1 MLLGGSAGKRIKL
14 LLLLA
19 VVSLILSV
27 GQASSVPS
35 AGRADADPPVLLKA
49 GRFVPIW
56 SAENSKPFAQTA
68 DKLRAQAAAAPE
80 GYYVVQLAGPV
91 LENWKQQLE
100 SAGAKLIEY
109 IPEYA
114 FLCRLNAES
123 FAKVQTLPFVR
134 RLGAFLPEHKIQPSF
149 PLYGENVKAVVRIF
163 PNEPAEPILRAA
175 ASNGLQIASASG
187 LNLRVKGNAQS
198 IRRLAEL
205 PGVAWIEEA
214 TPIRLLNDRSRPICG
229 VNTVWRDLGVYGEGQ
244 IAAILDT
251 GLETGNPKTLS
262 ADFAGKVVLGTGFN
276 EDDDWADRHGH
287 GTHVAGILAGRGVLS
302 GADPETKKYSRS
314 FAGVAPEAS
323 LIIQEVD
330 VDAAGRSAA
339 FRDETDLTPFFEQA
353 YKLGARVHNNS
364 WADDQTPLGAYGVH
378 AQQVDRFV
386 WEHPDMVV
394 VFGAG
399 NEGKDGVGA
408 KEILE
413 AFGIDPNNPQM
424 GDPIQALIDALL
436 GDYDEDSGGFFDL
449 ITKIQEL
456 MDKADGKVDLGSV
469 QSPSTAKNCISVGAS
484 ESNRPEWQLSGASSL
499 GLFGFSA
506 NTWQI
511 VGFFADPI
519 ASDHVSDNPSGIAA
533 VSSRGPTLDGR
544 IKPDVVA
551 PGTSIISN
559 RSPLAPDSKYTFGVY
574 NANYAY
580 ETGTSMSAP
589 FVSGAAL
596 LVREYLGK
604 YKNYPNPTAAL
615 VKALLI
621 NTATDLYPGQ
631 YGEGSDTQE
640 IDSPRPNFQEGWGR
654 VDLLAALKPAP
665 PKVLEFRD
673 ETTGLKTGER
683 KEYEFTV
690 TDHSVPVAV
699 TLVWTDYPSALQAA
713 KQLVNDLDL
722 IVVDPTGKQIYGNGK
737 PDRLNNVE
745 GVDILQPQ
753 KGTYR
758 IVVEGVNVPQGP
770 QPYAL
775 VISGALK
782 PETATAVMGDVN
794 SDGRVTV
801 ADAVAILRHVVGAAP
816 LNKDALALADVAPR
830 PGTGGRAYGDG
841 VVSIADVLR
850 VLRRAVGLEGEP
862 WP

>member
-1 MLLGGSAGKRIKL
+1 
-14 LLLLA
+14 
-19 VVSLILSV
+19 
-27 GQASSVPS
+27 
-35 AGRADADPPVLLKA
+35 
-49 GRFVPIW
+49 
-56 SAENSKPFAQTA
+56 
-68 DKLRAQAAAAPE
+68 
-80 GYYVVQLAGPV
+80 
-91 LENWKQQLE
+91 
-100 SAGAKLIEY
+100 
-109 IPEYA
+109 
-114 FLCRLNAES
+114 
-123 FAKVQTLPFVR
+123 
-134 RLGAFLPEHKIQPSF
+134 
-149 PLYGENVKAVVRIF
+149 
-163 PNEPAEPILRAA
+163 
-175 ASNGLQIASASG
+175 
-187 LNLRVKGNAQS
+187 
-198 IRRLAEL
+198 
-205 PGVAWIEEA
+205 
-214 TPIRLLNDRSRPICG
+214 
-229 VNTVWRDLGVYGEGQ
+229 
-244 IAAILDT
+244 
-251 GLETGNPKTLS
+251 
-262 ADFAGKVVLGTGFN
+262 
-276 EDDDWADRHGH
+276 
-287 GTHVAGILAGRGVLS
+287 
-302 GADPETKKYSRS
+302 
-314 FAGVAPEAS
+314 
-323 LIIQEVD
+323 
-330 VDAAGRSAA
+330 
-339 FRDETDLTPFFEQA
+339 
-353 YKLGARVHNNS
+353 
-364 WADDQTPLGAYGVH
+364 
-378 AQQVDRFV
+378 
-386 WEHPDMVV
+386 
-394 VFGAG
+394 
-399 NEGKDGVGA
+399 
-408 KEILE
+408 
-413 AFGIDPNNPQM
+413 
-424 GDPIQALIDALL
+424 
-436 GDYDEDSGGFFDL
+436 
-449 ITKIQEL
+449 
-456 MDKADGKVDLGSV
+456 
-469 QSPSTAKNCISVGAS
+469 
-484 ESNRPEWQLSGASSL
+484 
-499 GLFGFSA
+499 
-506 NTWQI
+506 
-511 VGFFADPI
+511 
-519 ASDHVSDNPSGIAA
+519 
-533 VSSRGPTLDGR
+533 
-544 IKPDVVA
+544 
-551 PGTSIISN
+551 
-559 RSPLAPDSKYTFGVY
+559 
-574 NANYAY
+574 
-580 ETGTSMSAP
+580 MSAP

-654 VDLLAALKPAP
+654 V
-665 PKVLEFRD
+665 

-690 TDHSVPVAV
+690 TDPSVPVAV